1 MLDDVKSKA
10 GRRTVAIPGPLV
22 DLLLAHR
29 DIQEQE
35 RRTAGSMWEDN
46 GFVFAQ
52 PNGRPVDPK
61 ADYQAWKDLLTEAGV
76 REARL
81 HDARHTAA
89 TTLLVLNIGTRA
101 VMDLMGWSS
110 SSMAAR
116 YQHVS
121 DDLRHDIA
129 DSLGG
134 LFWDATETTTETER
148 VD

>member
-1 MLDDVKSKA
+1 MKLLVTDLDNTLW
-10 GRRTVAIPGPLV
+10 G
-22 DLLLAHR
+22 
-29 DIQEQE
+29 
-35 RRTAGSMWEDN
+35 
-46 GFVFAQ
+46 
-52 PNGRPVDPK
+52 
-61 ADYQAWKDLLTEAGV
+61 
-76 REARL
+76 
-81 HDARHTAA
+81 HTAA

-134 LFWDATETTTETER
+134 LFWDAAETTTETER
-148 VD
+148 ID

>member
-1 MLDDVKSKA
+1 
-10 GRRTVAIPGPLV
+10 
-22 DLLLAHR
+22 
-29 DIQEQE
+29 
-35 RRTAGSMWEDN
+35 
-46 GFVFAQ
+46 
-52 PNGRPVDPK
+52 
-61 ADYQAWKDLLTEAGV
+61 
-76 REARL
+76 
-81 HDARHTAA
+81 
-89 TTLLVLNIGTRA
+89 
-101 VMDLMGWSS
+101 MDLMGWSS